1 MSYRNEG
8 HVECDEKSYRH
19 TQLVIVEIDFLNPWH
34 EEQSLMVTVDKKKK
48 FRDAAGGVGHRSGR
62 VTGFEG
68 VV

>member
-1 MSYRNEG
+1 
-8 HVECDEKSYRH
+8 
-19 TQLVIVEIDFLNPWH
+19 VIVEIDFLNPWH